1 MKPLV
6 SVVIPAYNCETFVE
20 ASVRSA
26 MAQSVRDIEILVVD
40 DGSTDGTAAVVEAL
54 CREDER
60 VNLIRPGEN
69 RGVAEARNLGVRSAR
84 ADWVAFLDS
93 DDLWLPEKL
102 EKQLSLR
109 DASGASLLYTGAS
122 CIDHDGAPLARR
134 FTPPEKLEY
143 RTLLRGNEI
152 VCSTVLARRELLLTH
167 PMVHSELHEDY
178 ICWLQ
183 ILRSIDGARG
193 LSEGLILYRMTDK
206 SKSRDK
212 KKSARMTWDTYA
224 YLGIPF
230 ARRCLCFLGYVIHGI
245 RRYYL

>member
-93 DDLWLPEKL
+93 DDL
-102 EKQLSLR
+102 
-109 DASGASLLYTGAS
+109 
-122 CIDHDGAPLARR
+122 
-134 FTPPEKLEY
+134 
-143 RTLLRGNEI
+143 
-152 VCSTVLARRELLLTH
+152 
-167 PMVHSELHEDY
+167 
-178 ICWLQ
+178 
-183 ILRSIDGARG
+183 
-193 LSEGLILYRMTDK
+193 
-206 SKSRDK
+206 
-212 KKSARMTWDTYA
+212 
-224 YLGIPF
+224 
-230 ARRCLCFLGYVIHGI
+230 
-245 RRYYL
+245 

>member
-93 DDLWLPEKL
+93 DDLWMPEKL

-134 FTPPEKLEY
+134 FTPPEKLDY

-178 ICWLQ
+178 IC
-183 ILRSIDGARG
+183 
-193 LSEGLILYRMTDK
+193 
-206 SKSRDK
+206 
-212 KKSARMTWDTYA
+212 
-224 YLGIPF
+224 
-230 ARRCLCFLGYVIHGI
+230 
-245 RRYYL
+245 